1 MMHHATAFPELL
13 ALAVGFATAAHA
25 TNWQI
30 PREEITKTVAQCES
44 CHGPEGNSTNPATPR
59 LNGQHYQYIVNELRG
74 FRDPTRQDPHAI
86 NTMWPVA
93 TQTGDEMIFALASY
107 FSSRVP
113 TEPPRRNDALAA
125 AGRRIFMEGVRAEN
139 VPACQSCHG
148 VQGQGSDT
156 VPRLVGQHAVYLVH
170 AMESLRFALRESN
183 VMHPEL
189 NRIDEEQ
196 IKALVAYLAKD

>member
-1 MMHHATAFPELL
+1 MRSALPVLL
-13 ALAVGFATAAHA
+13 ALTIGPTAAAQA

-44 CHGPEGNSTNPATPR
+44 CHGVEGNSTNSGIPR
-59 LNGQHYQYIVNELRG
+59 LNGQHYQYIVNQLRN

-113 TEPPRRNDALAA
+113 VEPPRRSDALAQT
-125 AGRRIFMEGVRAEN
+125 GRRIFMEGLPKEN
-139 VPACQSCHG
+139 VPACLSCHG

-156 VPRLVGQHAVYLVH
+156 VPRLAGQHAVYLVH
-170 AMESLRFALRESN
+170 TMESLRFALRESN

-189 NRIDEEQ
+189 NNVSEDQ
-196 IKALVAYLAKD
+196 IKALVAYLARN

>member
-1 MMHHATAFPELL
+1 MNRFAFS
-13 ALAVGFATAAHA
+13 ALVASIVGCAPAAHT

-30 PREEITKTVAQCES
+30 PREEIAKTIAKCES
-44 CHGPEGNSTNPATPR
+44 CHGPGGDTTKPDTPR
-59 LNGQHYQYIVNELRG
+59 LNGEHYQYIVNQLRN

-86 NTMWPVA
+86 NTMWSVA
-93 TQTGDEMIFALASY
+93 TQTGDEMIFALATY

-113 TEPPRRNDALAA
+113 TEPPRRNDALAET
-125 AGRRIFMEGVRAEN
+125 GREIFMEGLRNQN
-139 VPACQSCHG
+139 VPACLSCHG

-156 VPRLVGQHAVYLVH
+156 VPRLAGQHAAYLVH
-170 AMESLRFALRESN
+170 AMESLRSALRESD

-189 NRIDEEQ
+189 NPINEEQ